1 MRHKSLFNPTCS
13 AVLLT
18 LTLALPAAAADISV
32 GQRLA
37 ASCASCH
44 GATGVSATGAL
55 ASLAG
60 QSRETLVASM
70 RAFKD
75 GSRPATIMHQ
85 LSKGYTDEQIELI
98 AAYYAAQKNTGA
110 K

>member
-1 MRHKSLFNPTCS
+1 MQFKNLFLHTCS
-13 AVLLT
+13 AVV
-18 LTLALPAAAADISV
+18 LTLALPAVAADISA

-44 GATGVSATGAL
+44 GATGVSASGAL
-55 ASLAG
+55 VSLAG
-60 QSRETLVASM
+60 QPKDALVASM
-70 RAFKD
+70 RAFKA
-75 GSRPATIMHQ
+75 GTKPATIMHQ

-98 AAYYAAQKNTGA
+98 AGYYAAQKNTGA